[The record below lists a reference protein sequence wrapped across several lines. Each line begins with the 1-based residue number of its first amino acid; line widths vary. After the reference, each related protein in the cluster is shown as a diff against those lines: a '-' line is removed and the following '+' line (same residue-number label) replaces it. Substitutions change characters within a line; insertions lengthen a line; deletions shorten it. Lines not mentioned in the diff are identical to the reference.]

1 MKGGAHGYDNQD
13 PEMLALFVASGTGL
27 EGDIGI
33 VDNIEV
39 YPLLMRLIGVAP
51 LPSDATGELAKRLR

>member
-1 MKGGAHGYDNQD
+1 
-13 PEMLALFVASGTGL
+13 MLALFVASGAGL
-27 EGDIGI
+27 SGDVGI

-51 LPSDATGELAKRLR
+51 LPSDATGLLAGRLTQ